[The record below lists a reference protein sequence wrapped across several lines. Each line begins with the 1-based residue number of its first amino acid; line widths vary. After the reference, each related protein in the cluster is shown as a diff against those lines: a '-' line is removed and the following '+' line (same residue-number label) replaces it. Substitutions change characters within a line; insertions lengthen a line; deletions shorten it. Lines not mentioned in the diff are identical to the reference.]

1 MIFSINKIKT
11 LMLVVF
17 IILMSCKDSALK
29 ESNKKSLDN
38 VVIEKKDKRN
48 EDESIRS
55 NDLKTKNQDSTD
67 IWKGKYYFEAKNK
80 DDLKTS
86 FEISIKQLDDIS
98 VKYSSDDNKPEVY
111 NHIVGELINPEKL
124 KINFNIKYDEMGI
137 IFLEKDGDEYIISG
151 EPIYFIN
158 PGNDN
163 VSIKKIE

>member
-1 MIFSINKIKT
+1 MR
-11 LMLVVF
+11 
-17 IILMSCKDSALK
+17 IIVLAVLLILIGCKDSSLK
-29 ESNKKSLDN
+29 ESNKRSLNN
-38 VVIEKKDKRN
+38 VASKKISK
-48 EDESIRS
+48 ESNTENVRS
-55 NDLKTKNQDSTD
+55 KDLKTKNQDSTD

-124 KINFNIKYDEMGI
+124 KINFNVNYDEMGI
-137 IFLEKDGDEYIISG
+137 IFLEKDGDEFIISG

-163 VSIKKIE
+163 MSIKKIE

>member
-1 MIFSINKIKT
+1 MR
-11 LMLVVF
+11 
-17 IILMSCKDSALK
+17 IIVLAVLLILIGCKDSSLK
-29 ESNKKSLDN
+29 ESNKKPLNN
-38 VVIEKKDKRN
+38 VTFKKISK
-48 EDESIRS
+48 ESNTENIRS
-55 NDLKTKNQDSTD
+55 KDLKIKNQDSTD

-98 VKYSSDDNKPEVY
+98 VKYSSDDNNKPEVY

-124 KINFNIKYDEMGI
+124 KINFNINYDEMGI
-137 IFLEKDGDEYIISG
+137 IFLEKDEDEFSISG

>member
-1 MIFSINKIKT
+1 MRIIF
-11 LMLVVF
+11 LAVLL
-17 IILMSCKDSALK
+17 ILIGCKDFSLK
-29 ESNKKSLDN
+29 ESDKEPLNNVTSKKISKVSN
-38 VVIEKKDKRN
+38 TEN
-48 EDESIRS
+48 IRS
-55 NDLKTKNQDSTD
+55 NDLKIKNEDSTD

-98 VKYSSDDNKPEVY
+98 VKYSSEDNKPEVY

-124 KINFNIKYDEMGI
+124 KINFNINYDEMGI
-137 IFLEKDGDEYIISG
+137 IFLEKDEDEFSISG

-163 VSIKKIE
+163 LSIKKIK

>member
-1 MIFSINKIKT
+1 MR
-11 LMLVVF
+11 
-17 IILMSCKDSALK
+17 IIVLAVLLILIGCKDSALK
-29 ESNKKSLDN
+29 ESNKKPLND
-38 VVIEKKDKRN
+38 VAFKKISK
-48 EDESIRS
+48 ESNTKNIQS
-55 NDLKTKNQDSTD
+55 KDLKTKNQDSTD

-86 FEISIKQLDDIS
+86 FEISIKQLGDIS
-98 VKYSSDDNKPEVY
+98 LKYISDGNKPETY

-124 KINFNIKYDEMGI
+124 KINFNMNYDEMGI
-137 IFLEKDGDEYIISG
+137 IFLEKDEDEFSISG

>member
-1 MIFSINKIKT
+1 MRIP
-11 LMLVVF
+11 
-17 IILMSCKDSALK
+17 ILAVLLILIGCKDSSLKESDKRPLNNVASKKILK
-29 ESNKKSLDN
+29 ESNTEN
-38 VVIEKKDKRN
+38 VQ
-48 EDESIRS
+48 S

-98 VKYSSDDNKPEVY
+98 VKYSSDDNTPEVY
-111 NHIVGELINPEKL
+111 NHIVGELINPKKL
-124 KINFNIKYDEMGI
+124 KINFNINDDEMGI
-137 IFLEKDGDEYIISG
+137 IFLEKDKDEFSISG

>member
-1 MIFSINKIKT
+1 MR
-11 LMLVVF
+11 
-17 IILMSCKDSALK
+17 IIVLAVLLILIGCKDSALK
-29 ESNKKSLDN
+29 ESNKKSLKN
-38 VVIEKKDKRN
+38 VVIDKKDKRN
-48 EDESIRS
+48 DVENIQSK
-55 NDLKTKNQDSTD
+55 DLKTKNQDSTD

-86 FEISIKQLDDIS
+86 FEISIKRLDDIS
-98 VKYSSDDNKPEVY
+98 VKYISDDNKQETY

-124 KINFNIKYDEMGI
+124 KINFNINYDEMGI
-137 IFLEKDGDEYIISG
+137 IFLEKDEDGFSISG

>member
-1 MIFSINKIKT
+1 MR
-11 LMLVVF
+11 
-17 IILMSCKDSALK
+17 IIVLAVLLILIGCKDSALK
-29 ESNKKSLDN
+29 ESNKKSLKN
-38 VVIEKKDKRN
+38 VVIDKKDKRN
-48 EDESIRS
+48 NVENIRS
-55 NDLKTKNQDSTD
+55 KDLNTKNQDSTD

-86 FEISIKQLDDIS
+86 LEISIKQLGDIS
-98 VKYSSDDNKPEVY
+98 LKYISDGNKPETY

-124 KINFNIKYDEMGI
+124 KINFNMNYDEMGI
-137 IFLEKDGDEYIISG
+137 IFLEKDEDEFSISG

>member
-1 MIFSINKIKT
+1 MRIIVLAVLLT
-11 LMLVVF
+11 LV
-17 IILMSCKDSALK
+17 SCKDSSLK
-29 ESNKKSLDN
+29 ES
-38 VVIEKKDKRN
+38 DKRQLN
-48 EDESIRS
+48 NVASKKISKESNTENIRS
-55 NDLKTKNQDSTD
+55 KDLKTKNQDSTD

-98 VKYSSDDNKPEVY
+98 VKYSSDDNTPEVY
-111 NHIVGELINPEKL
+111 NHIVGELINPKKL
-124 KINFNIKYDEMGI
+124 KINFNINDDEMGI
-137 IFLEKDGDEYIISG
+137 IFLEKDKDEFSISG